1 MKLVCCRGWCSCE
14 EVDVVS
20 VYVTMNDV
28 RREIGSF
35 CGSKL
40 PAPLMS
46 PNAQMQL
53 VFISR
58 TLPDTKNYRGFNVS
72 FSFVRGTLRSPDRHC
87 CYAFSVY
94 CFRRCSVYDSV
105 QFLRAAAQW

>member
-1 MKLVCCRGWCSCE
+1 MYSSYISGTAVVFSCE

-20 VYVTMNDV
+20 VYVTLKDV
-28 RREIGSF
+28 RREIGTF
-35 CGSKL
+35 CGSKR

-46 PNAQMQL
+46 PNSRMEL

-72 FSFVRGTLRSPDRHC
+72 FKFVKGECRLQGSI
-87 CYAFSVY
+87 
-94 CFRRCSVYDSV
+94 
-105 QFLRAAAQW
+105 